1 MSQGL
6 FITFEGIEGSGK
18 STQLKRLRTWLEA
31 QGREVVSV
39 REPGSTSIGNRIR
52 GLLLDP
58 EATDMCDETEM
69 LLFAAARAQ
78 LVRQVVRPALRRG
91 AMVLCDRYLH
101 SSIAYQGWAREL
113 GRERVLDIN
122 RAAIDGLLPH
132 QVILM
137 DVPVQVALERA
148 RKRAG
153 LDRIEQEAI
162 VFHEAVRQG
171 YLAERDLDPDRI
183 VVIDG
188 DQDEDSILLQV
199 IQHLDHALSEV
210 ES

>member
-137 DVPVQVALERA
+137 DVPVEVALERA

>member
-113 GRERVLDIN
+113 GRDRVLDIN

-137 DVPVQVALERA
+137 DVPVEVALERA